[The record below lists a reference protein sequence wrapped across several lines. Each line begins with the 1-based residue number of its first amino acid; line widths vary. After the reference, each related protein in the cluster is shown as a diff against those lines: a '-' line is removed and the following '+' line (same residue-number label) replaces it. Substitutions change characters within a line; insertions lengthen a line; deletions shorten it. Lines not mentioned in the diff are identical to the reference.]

1 MRGYRIE
8 SAVAHRPS
16 VALIPPYQTS
26 LVVTLCLGVAVWAAA
41 LLVGGPN
48 LKLEEF
54 LLLVGAYGLMSACFV
69 VPRVKASSLR
79 LFDIPVFITII
90 ALVQFGLAP
99 IYSLLH
105 QPSTF
110 GAVHSGSTSQLQALF
125 YVVLGMVAFWLGSN
139 RLRSA
144 KNPTSA
150 SGSGAEAMSLGSRG
164 PANSVLGWTLA
175 FFAASAATNLYL
187 LHEHLYYYT
196 LSFRLYYEHLASAQV
211 LASISQFGTYALV
224 LAAVERYCHPS
235 DNRRRLLFYVIFI
248 SQCLWGLISGMK
260 GVLLWNFILVAL
272 ISSLVQKKLRI
283 GWVLPVLSGIIL
295 LYPFSNQYRFLIR
308 SEGVEVTSV
317 ATATKTVG
325 RAFSGAVQSQ
335 SGLAG
340 WLDSG
345 ARSTVNRLDLLE
357 SVSDVIWI
365 GPQLAN
371 LRTRGYWWILPI
383 YPFVPRFLWPSKP
396 VEDMGLQFNLAL
408 GGNNETAAAITYPGD
423 LYLEFGLLG
432 IIVGMFLWGVFGQW
446 LSNKAGDPLN
456 KRGLFL
462 YAAFF
467 PSSVN
472 LESDAFALW
481 TGMIKWL
488 AILSV
493 VAWLVYRPGGALRR
507 PHPRRTAARCN
518 ENTHLGH

>member
-8 SAVAHRPS
+8 SAVAQRPS
-16 VALIPPYQTS
+16 VALIPPSQTS
-26 LVVTLCLGVAVWAAA
+26 LVVALCVGVAVWAAA
-41 LLVGGPN
+41 LLLGGPS
-48 LKLEEF
+48 LELEEF
-54 LLLVGAYGLMSACFV
+54 LLLVGLYGLLSACFV
-69 VPRVKASSLR
+69 IPRVKASSKR

-90 ALVQFGLAP
+90 GFVQFGLAP
-99 IYSLLH
+99 IYSL
-105 QPSTF
+105 TN
-110 GAVHSGSTSQLQALF
+110 HSLTWGIVRSDFTSRLQALF
-125 YVVLGMVAFWLGSN
+125 YVVLGMVAFWLGCN
-139 RLRSA
+139 HVRPT
-144 KNPTSA
+144 KNSTVA
-150 SGSGAEAMSLGSRG
+150 SRAEAISVGSTG
-164 PANSVLGWTLA
+164 AANSVLGWTLA

-187 LHEHLYYYT
+187 LHEHLYYYAQ
-196 LSFRLYYEHLASAQV
+196 SFRLYYEHLASAQV

-235 DNRRRLLFYVIFI
+235 DNRRRLLFGVIFI

-283 GWVLPVLSGIIL
+283 GWVLAVVSGIIL

-317 ATATKTVG
+317 ATATKTVSQ
-325 RAFSGAVQSQ
+325 AFSGAVQRQ

-365 GPQLAN
+365 GPRLAN
-371 LRTRGYWWILPI
+371 LRTREYWWILPI

-408 GGNNETAAAITYPGD
+408 GGNNESAAAITYPGD
-423 LYLEFGLLG
+423 LYLEFGLVG
-432 IIVGMFLWGVFGQW
+432 IIVGMFFLGVFGQW
-446 LSNKAGDPLN
+446 LSNKAGDALN

-472 LESDAFALW
+472 LEADAFALW

-493 VAWLVYRPGGALRR
+493 VAWLVYRPGGALRI
-507 PHPRRTAARCN
+507 PHPRGTAARCN